1 MIQALTD
8 YTKRLA
14 RLRQGVTTYGK
25 APHKPVLLLAMMDG
39 VEQGWLTQNRVTL
52 SPELVAAFRE
62 NWALLVAT
70 PHQADFTL
78 PFYHLQ
84 RDGFWRVETHHGQ
97 SLPGHIRSLATLH
110 QLGAYGT
117 LDESL
122 YELLREA
129 TTRNLL
135 RGVLLDMYFPQ
146 TKTLY
151 WQRRPQGGYLHS
163 IEQQVLHEPAV
174 AYAAA
179 LPPVDEVE
187 GFVRGGLFKRLVP
200 KVYNYTCCFS
210 GMRVI
215 STYDVSL
222 VDVCHIV
229 PFSVS
234 GNDTIGNGLAL
245 CPNLHRAFDRGLLS
259 VDADYRVLVS
269 EAFGEA
275 EPHPYSLRAL
285 AGKPMALP
293 FDRKLY
299 PLAQNLAWHQEQV
312 FRR

>member
-1 MIQALTD
+1 
-8 YTKRLA
+8 
-14 RLRQGVTTYGK
+14 
-25 APHKPVLLLAMMDG
+25 
-39 VEQGWLTQNRVTL
+39 VEQGWLTQNRVPL

-62 NWALLVAT
+62 NWALLVDT
-70 PHQADFTL
+70 PHQADVTL

-84 RDGFWRVETHHGQ
+84 RDGFWRVETHNRQ
-97 SLPGHIRSLATLH
+97 PLPGHIRSLATLH

-129 TTRNLL
+129 TT
-135 RGVLLDMYFPQ
+135 YFPQ
-146 TKTLY
+146 TKAVY
-151 WQRRPQGGYLHS
+151 AQQRPQGAYLHT
-163 IEQQVLHEPAV
+163 IEQQVLHEPTIGYV
-174 AYAAA
+174 TTQP
-179 LPPVDEVE
+179 LMDEAEV
-187 GFVRGGLFKRLVP
+187 FVRGSLFKRLVP

-215 STYDVSL
+215 STYEVSL
-222 VDVCHIV
+222 VDACHIV

-234 GNDTIGNGLAL
+234 GDDTIGNGLAL

-275 EPHPYSLRAL
+275 EGHPYSLRAL
-285 AGKPMALP
+285 LGKLMALP

-299 PLAQNLAWHQEQV
+299 PSAENLTWHREQV